1 MFTQLVVTLGEI
13 CYLEAELC
21 SSGDETIWYKLR
33 GCKRVISKPDCRF
46 YKQGQ
51 LMNVN
56 CAEVKPNTVVSV
68 IEVKK
73 AKKFE
78 GLEHPEK
85 KKKRF
90 KSSES
95 STEESLEEFESS
107 SSSGISSLSSEHVLE
122 TSKEQLPEILT
133 DLNKRVL
140 GQHAGELL
148 LDLHEYGFDDHT
160 SKLTLPGMIVDGTKV
175 YFTLLEMTKTH
186 HEKLCKNLELDET
199 DIATI
204 YYARPLDIL
213 SQESRNILIEN
224 FVRLNNIY

>member
-1 MFTQLVVTLGEI
+1 MLFIEF
-13 CYLEAELC
+13 EL
-21 SSGDETIWYKLR
+21 
-33 GCKRVISKPDCRF
+33 
-46 YKQGQ
+46 Q
-51 LMNVN
+51 
-56 CAEVKPNTVVSV
+56 
-68 IEVKK
+68 VKK

-107 SSSGISSLSSEHVLE
+107 SSSGISSLSSEHVME

-160 SKLTLPGMIVDGTKV
+160 PKLTLPGMIVDGTKV
-175 YFTLLEMTKTH
+175 Y
-186 HEKLCKNLELDET
+186 CNLVKIKEAGNAKG
-199 DIATI
+199 IH
-204 YYARPLDIL
+204 
-213 SQESRNILIEN
+213 
-224 FVRLNNIY
+224 